1 MDAKNPVIPW
11 SELEGQFFK
20 VDVGSTNEDAYLSD
34 IRTKKPVVHYTT
46 EGDIVFNGVKFTR
59 NEKGN

>member
-20 VDVGSTNEDAYLSD
+20 VDVGSTNGDAYLSD
-34 IRTKKPVVHYTT
+34 IRTENLSCISRQRETS
-46 EGDIVFNGVKFTR
+46 
-59 NEKGN
+59 

>member
-20 VDVGSTNEDAYLSD
+20 VDVGSTNGDAYFSD
-34 IRTKKPVVHYTT
+34 ILTKKTCRALHDRGRHRV
-46 EGDIVFNGVKFTR
+46 
-59 NEKGN
+59 